1 MATKIKGELKIEFY
15 AHLEEIQDL
24 YFNQGIRI
32 FKILHQKIVE
42 KYDLTISYKMFCYYA
57 KKELKVK
64 SISNTQIPILQ
75 EELGAN
81 IEEKLPIKKDDVI
94 IASPKF
100 SKAKKFI
107 PYSTDDT

>member
-57 KKELKVK
+57 KKELKVE
-64 SISNTQIPILQ
+64 SISNIQRSILQ
-75 EELGAN
+75 EKQDTG
-81 IEEKLPIKKDDVI
+81 IEEKQPIKKDDVI

-100 SKAKKFI
+100 SKVKKFI
-107 PYSTDDT
+107 PYNGENN